1 MTQAHSVT
9 RGPADPDGSVGAPL
23 NTKTLETIEFIQTPG
38 SSKARQKKFHR
49 HFKQVGN
56 EERVLNCEFYSLFK
70 INFKKETYP
79 VFFYFC
85 FRLFM
90 CISRRYPFARALVH
104 YKKLFRFLF

>member
-56 EERVLNCEFYSLFK
+56 EERVLNCKFSLSFIFK
-70 INFKKETYP
+70 GE
-79 VFFYFC
+79 
-85 FRLFM
+85 
-90 CISRRYPFARALVH
+90 
-104 YKKLFRFLF
+104 